1 MEAMQSSK
9 SDRSIYGSNLFRARH
24 YKADTYDAAR
34 LRMCTASHEQGDPMN
49 VIDKDLLK
57 SLRLPGLCAICRK
70 PCKMRCG
77 HHVRT
82 KGECQVDHMF
92 NLVQL
97 GMNPRDCLCHH
108 NFHAMGRPSRQ
119 DFLRA
124 VSTREGVPLEFIVE
138 VMNAVIKCPPRML
151 SHEAATAWLVKAFP
165 EDVALKA
172 AEIVKPMFKE

>member
-1 MEAMQSSK
+1 MEVK
-9 SDRSIYGSNLFRARH
+9 
-24 YKADTYDAAR
+24 
-34 LRMCTASHEQGDPMN
+34 
-49 VIDKDLLK
+49 DKDLTD
-57 SLRLPGLCAICRK
+57 SMRLPGLCNICRK

-82 KGECQVDHMF
+82 VGECRIDHPW

-108 NFHAMGRPSRQ
+108 NFHATGKPTRH
-119 DFLRA
+119 DFLCA
-124 VSTREGVPLEFIVE
+124 VSKREGVPLEFIVD
-138 VMNAVIKCPPRML
+138 VMNAVIACPPRML

-165 EDVALKA
+165 ADVALKA